1 MQTPID
7 YAVNKIKLAIPKE
20 ILQKTFIDA
29 VPRFKSIR
37 SAVSMDHLIKM
48 KVIRDYVLTDCN
60 LIGANEIDVAIK
72 ANWCQVIDSNNYI
85 VRVPKSHTQNRTI
98 TEVMNATFLP
108 QSGYLM
114 PYGTMQAVSDTT
126 IATNKLL
133 NNIRNPTI
141 TGTIDCEV
149 IGENVV
155 SVVGAGTVPSNMFL
169 TIMVEHDDNM
179 SQLRKQAYPYFA
191 ELCIRAT
198 KAYIWANKIVEMDK
212 AEIEGGYT
220 LNRYTSIVEGYEDA
234 YEEYQEYFNEKW
246 KKVSFM
252 ADPRRNEKYLRMI
265 TMVGLP

>member
-20 ILQKTFIDA
+20 ILEKTFIDA

-37 SAVSMDHLIKM
+37 SAVSVDAMIKL

-60 LIGANEIDVAIK
+60 LIGANEIDIAIK
-72 ANWCQVIDSNNYI
+72 SAWCQILDSNNYI

-98 TEVMNATFLP
+98 TEVMSATFLP

-114 PYGTMQAVSDTT
+114 PYGTMQAISDVT
-126 IATNKLL
+126 IATNKLM

-141 TGTIDCEV
+141 SGTVDCTV
-149 IGENVV
+149 IGENVI
-155 SVVGAGTVPSNMFL
+155 SVIGSGTIPSNMFL
-169 TIMVEHDDNM
+169 TVMVEHDDQM
-179 SQLRKQAYPYFA
+179 SQLRKQAYPVFA
-191 ELCIRAT
+191 ELCLRAC

-220 LNRYTSIVEGYEDA
+220 MNRYTSVVEGYEGA
-234 YEEYQEYFNEKW
+234 YDEYNEYFNDKW
-246 KKVSFM
+246 KKISFA
-252 ADPRRNEKYLRMI
+252 ADPARNKKYLNMI
-265 TMVGLP
+265 TRVGLA